1 MQGTPAKAEHDR
13 MHHIMVKNRAVG
25 DFSLPTGT
33 LCINQIVVHNLHI
46 KLFTGEVKHS
56 AVRYPE
62 TGTIVETIVRR
73 ASK

>member
-1 MQGTPAKAEHDR
+1 MSFLPAIVSNLKNLLSKPGDKFTAE
-13 MHHIMVKNRAVG
+13 IT
-25 DFSLPTGT
+25 PTGK
-33 LCINQIVVHNLHI
+33 QVI

>member
-1 MQGTPAKAEHDR
+1 MSFLPAIVSNLKNLLSKPGDKLTAE
-13 MHHIMVKNRAVG
+13 IT
-25 DFSLPTGT
+25 PTGK
-33 LCINQIVVHNLHI
+33 QVI